1 MIKNTVGQ
9 VENRMRKPNIAV
21 LGATGVVG
29 REILKILVEN
39 NVPYN
44 EIKFLASAK
53 SAGKKIEF
61 KGEEHTIIEA
71 TPESFE
77 GVNIVLASAGGSTSL
92 KLAPEAVKRGCVF
105 IDNSSAYRMDKDC
118 PLVIVGVNDND
129 LKNHKGIIPNPNC
142 STSQLMLV
150 LKPLHD
156 YAKIKRMIV
165 STYQAVSGAGIA
177 AINELKENTV
187 AVNEGKEFENV
198 KFKKPIAYNVIPQI
212 DVFCENG
219 YTKEE
224 MKVTNETRKI
234 LHLSEDVPISC
245 TAVRVPVFHGH
256 SEAVTIEFEKEITPE
271 KERELLENAWG
282 VEVMDDTENYI
293 YPTPVDAAGENPVY
307 VGRIRKNIA
316 FDNAIDLWCVA
327 DNIRIGAALNTVR
340 IAEKVIEMGLF

>member
-1 MIKNTVGQ
+1 
-9 VENRMRKPNIAV
+9 MRKPNIAV

-29 REILKILVEN
+29 REILKILVED
-39 NVPYN
+39 NVQYN

-53 SAGKKIEF
+53 SAGKTIEF
-61 KGEEHTIIEA
+61 KGEKHTIIEA
-71 TPESFE
+71 TPEAFE
-77 GVNIVLASAGGSTSL
+77 NINIVLASAGGSTSL
-92 KLAPEAVKRGCVF
+92 KLASEAVKRGAVY
-105 IDNSSAYRMDKDC
+105 IDNSSAFRMEKDV
-118 PLVIVGVNDND
+118 PLVIAGVNDED
-129 LKNHKGIIPNPNC
+129 LRKHHGIVANPNC

-156 YAKIKRMIV
+156 FAGIKRMIV
-165 STYQAVSGAGIA
+165 STYQAVSGAGLA
-177 AINELKENTV
+177 AINELRENTI
-187 AVNEGKEFENV
+187 AHNEGRDFQCE

-224 MKVTNETRKI
+224 MKVTNETKKI
-234 LHLSEDVPISC
+234 LHLDEKTPISC

-271 KERELLENAWG
+271 KAREILEKAWG
-282 VEVMDDTENYI
+282 VEVMDDIENYV
-293 YPTPVDAAGENPVY
+293 YPTPRDAAGKNPVY

-340 IAEKVIEMGLF
+340 IAEKIIEMQLF

>member
-1 MIKNTVGQ
+1 
-9 VENRMRKPNIAV
+9 MRKPNIAV

-29 REILKILVEN
+29 REILKILVED
-39 NVPYN
+39 NVQYN

-53 SAGKKIEF
+53 SAGKTIEF
-61 KGEEHTIIEA
+61 KGEKHTIIEA
-71 TPESFE
+71 TPDAFE
-77 GVNIVLASAGGSTSL
+77 NVNIVLASAGGSTSL
-92 KLAPEAVKRGCVF
+92 KLASEAVKRGAVY
-105 IDNSSAYRMDKDC
+105 IDNSSAFRMEKDV
-118 PLVIVGVNDND
+118 PLVIAGVNDDD
-129 LKNHKGIIPNPNC
+129 LRKHHGIVANPNC

-156 YAKIKRMIV
+156 FAGIKRMIV
-165 STYQAVSGAGIA
+165 STYQAVSGAGLA
-177 AINELKENTV
+177 AINELRENTI
-187 AVNEGKEFENV
+187 AENQGRDFQCE

-224 MKVTNETRKI
+224 MKVTNETKKI
-234 LHLSEDVPISC
+234 LHLDEKTPISC

-271 KERELLENAWG
+271 KAHEILKKAWG
-282 VEVMDDTENYI
+282 VEVMDDIENYV
-293 YPTPVDAAGENPVY
+293 YPTPRDAAGKNPVY

-340 IAEKVIEMGLF
+340 IAEKIIEMQLF